1 MVEIMRYKTTRK
13 AMKESY
19 DRIAKVGYCN
29 LQHLLRFQEPFA
41 YSTRVEGW
49 ACDYYDING
58 ILISTGYN
66 PIEGKR
72 TKCSYN
78 ICRKYDDEAH
88 KILCDYSL
96 TQEEQKEKI
105 DILLN
110 EFITTIC

>member
-1 MVEIMRYKTTRK
+1 MKYKTTRK

-41 YSTRVEGW
+41 YSTRAEGW

-58 ILISTGYN
+58 VLISTGYD

-72 TKCSYN
+72 TKCNYD
-78 ICRKYDDEAH
+78 ICRKYDDAAR
-88 KILCDYSL
+88 KVLCDCSL
-96 TQEEQKEKI
+96 NYEEQQEKI
-105 DILLN
+105 DTLLN
-110 EFITTIC
+110 EFIAEI